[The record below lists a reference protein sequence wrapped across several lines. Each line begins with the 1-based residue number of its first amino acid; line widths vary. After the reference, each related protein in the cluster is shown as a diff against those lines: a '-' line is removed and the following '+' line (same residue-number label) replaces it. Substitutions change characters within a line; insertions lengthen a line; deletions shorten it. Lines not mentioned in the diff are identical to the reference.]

1 MGAVVSRPPLIG
13 VSTSEVRRAGDHSVV
28 PQGEPSRRE
37 LALGE
42 RYLDSV
48 RSAGGLPVILTPVH
62 GSAIDPLLE
71 RLDAVCLS
79 GGPDLHPSAYG
90 AEAHDELGPTE
101 PELDLF
107 ELALARRAVR
117 RGKPV
122 LGICRGAQVL
132 NVALGGTLHQH
143 LPDLSEQIEHRQ
155 QVAGRQVTHEV
166 KLAPDSRLA
175 KLVGRTELGVNSFHH
190 QAPATLGPGL
200 REVGTAEDGIVE
212 AIEGTGKGFVCGVQ
226 WHAECLVERPE
237 HFALFEGLVQ
247 AGAEHSLSEL
257 RAA

>member
-1 MGAVVSRPPLIG
+1 MGAVVSRPPLVG
-13 VSTSEVRRAGDHSVV
+13 VSTSEVRRASEHGVV

-90 AEAHDELGPTE
+90 AESHAELGPTE

-117 RGKPV
+117 RGVPV

-143 LPDLSEQIEHRQ
+143 LPDLSTEIGHRQ
-155 QVAGRQVTHEV
+155 QAQGRQVTHDV
-166 KLAPDSRLA
+166 KLAADSRLA
-175 KLVGRTELGVNSFHH
+175 KLMGRSEFDVNSFHH
-190 QAPATLGPGL
+190 QAPATLGQGL
-200 REVGTAEDGIVE
+200 RVVGRASDGTVE
-212 AIEGTGKGFVCGVQ
+212 AIESSARAFVFGVQ
-226 WHAECLVERPE
+226 WHAECLVEMPE

-247 AGAEHSLSEL
+247 AGAEHSAAGV

>member
-48 RSAGGLPVILTPVH
+48 RSAGGLPVILTPVD

-117 RGKPV
+117 RGMPV

-143 LPDLSEQIEHRQ
+143 LPDLSEQVEHRQ
-155 QVAGRQVTHEV
+155 QVAGHQVTHEV
-166 KLAPDSRLA
+166 KLAPGSRPSVPPLTPA
-175 KLVGRTELGVNSFHH
+175 RGCARSAGRRTTPSRRSK
-190 QAPATLGPGL
+190 APA
-200 REVGTAEDGIVE
+200 RASCAASSGTPSASSSDPSISPSS
-212 AIEGTGKGFVCGVQ
+212 K
-226 WHAECLVERPE
+226 R
-237 HFALFEGLVQ
+237 
-247 AGAEHSLSEL
+247 SSR
-257 RAA
+257 RARSTR

>member
-1 MGAVVSRPPLIG
+1 MGAVVSRPPLVG
-13 VSTSEVRRAGDHSVV
+13 VSTSEVRRASDHSVV

-42 RYLDSV
+42 RYLDAV

-62 GSAIDPLLE
+62 GSAIDPLLD

-90 AEAHDELGPTE
+90 AEAHSQLGPTE

-117 RGKPV
+117 SGMPV

-143 LPDLSEQIEHRQ
+143 LPELSSDVEHRQ
-155 QVAGRQVTHEV
+155 KAAGRQTTHDV

-175 KLVGRTELGVNSFHH
+175 KLMGRTELGVNSFHH
-190 QAPATLGPGL
+190 QAPATLGSGL
-200 REVGTAEDGIVE
+200 RVVGKADDGIVE
-212 AIEGTGKGFVCGVQ
+212 AMENDAKGFVFGVQ
-226 WHAECLVERPE
+226 WHAECLVEMPE

-247 AGAEHSLSEL
+247 AGAEHSASEL

>member
-1 MGAVVSRPPLIG
+1 MGAVMSRPPLVG
-13 VSTSEVRRAGDHSVV
+13 VSTSEVRRASDHSVV

-42 RYLDSV
+42 RYLDAV

-90 AEAHDELGPTE
+90 AEAHSELGPTE

-107 ELALARRAVR
+107 ELALTRRAVR
-117 RGKPV
+117 RGMPV
-122 LGICRGAQVL
+122 VGVCRGAQVL

-143 LPDLSEQIEHRQ
+143 LPDLGGELEHRQ
-155 QVAGRQVTHEV
+155 QAPGRETTHEV

-175 KLVGRTELGVNSFHH
+175 KMVGRTELQVNSFHH
-190 QAPATLGPGL
+190 QAPATLGSGL
-200 REVGTAEDGIVE
+200 RAVGTAADGTVE
-212 AIEGTGKGFVCGVQ
+212 AVETSGKGFVYGVQ

-247 AGAEHSLSEL
+247 AGAEHSAAGL

>member
-1 MGAVVSRPPLIG
+1 VGAVVSRPPLVG
-13 VSTSEVRRAGDHSVV
+13 VSTSEVRRAAEHSVV

-37 LALGE
+37 LALSE

-90 AEAHDELGPTE
+90 AEAHEQLGPTE

-117 RGKPV
+117 RGTPV

-143 LPDLSEQIEHRQ
+143 LPDLSGELEHRQ
-155 QVAGRQVTHEV
+155 QASGRQVTHDV
-166 KLAPDSRLA
+166 KLAPESRLA
-175 KLVGRTELGVNSFHH
+175 KLIGRTEVGVNSFHH
-190 QAPATLGPGL
+190 QAPDTLARGL
-200 REVGTAEDGIVE
+200 RVVGRAADGTVE
-212 AIEGTGKGFVCGVQ
+212 AIEGGGKGFVFGVQ
-226 WHAECLVERPE
+226 WHAECLVEMPE

-247 AGAEHSLSEL
+247 AGAEHSAAEL

>member
-1 MGAVVSRPPLIG
+1 MGAVVSRPPLVG
-13 VSTSEVRRAGDHSVV
+13 VSTSEVRRAVDHSVV

-90 AEAHDELGPTE
+90 AEEHEELGPTE

-117 RGKPV
+117 RGMPV

-143 LPDLSEQIEHRQ
+143 LPDLSEEIEHRQ
-155 QVAGRQVTHEV
+155 QAHGRQVTHEV
-166 KLAPDSRLA
+166 KLAEDSRLA
-175 KLVGRTELGVNSFHH
+175 KLMDRTEVSVNSFHH
-190 QAPATLGPGL
+190 QAPDMIARGL
-200 REVGTAEDGIVE
+200 RVVGRAADGTVE
-212 AIEGTGKGFVCGVQ
+212 AIEGGGKGFVFGVQ
-226 WHAECLVERPE
+226 WHAEGLVELPE

-247 AGAEHSLSEL
+247 AGAEHSASEL

>member
-1 MGAVVSRPPLIG
+1 MGAVVSRPPLVG
-13 VSTSEVRRAGDHSVV
+13 VSTSEVRRAADHSVV

-117 RGKPV
+117 RGLPV
-122 LGICRGAQVL
+122 LAICRGAQVL

-143 LPDLSEQIEHRQ
+143 LPDLAGELEHRQ
-155 QVAGRQVTHEV
+155 EAPGRQATHGVT
-166 KLAPDSRLA
+166 LAPDSRLA
-175 KLVGRTELGVNSFHH
+175 KLMGRTEIGVNSFHH

-200 REVGTAEDGIVE
+200 QAVGKARDGTVE
-212 AIEGTGKGFVCGVQ
+212 ALESTATRFVFGVQ
-226 WHAECLVERPE
+226 WHAECLVEMPE

-247 AGAEHSLSEL
+247 AGAEHCAAEP

>member
-1 MGAVVSRPPLIG
+1 MGAVVSRPPLVG
-13 VSTSEVRRAGDHSVV
+13 VSTSEVRRASDHSVV

-42 RYLDSV
+42 RYLDAV

-90 AEAHDELGPTE
+90 AEAHSELGPTE

-107 ELALARRAVR
+107 ELALVRRAVG
-117 RGKPV
+117 RGMPV
-122 LGICRGAQVL
+122 LGVCRGAQVL

-143 LPDLSEQIEHRQ
+143 LPDLGGELEHRQ
-155 QVAGRQVTHEV
+155 QAPGRETTHEV

-175 KLVGRTELGVNSFHH
+175 KMVGRPELQVNSFHH
-190 QAPATLGPGL
+190 QAPATLGSGL
-200 REVGTAEDGIVE
+200 RAVGTAADGIVE
-212 AIEGTGKGFVCGVQ
+212 AVENAGKGFVYGVQ

-247 AGAEHSLSEL
+247 AGAEHSAAAL

>member
-13 VSTSEVRRAGDHSVV
+13 VSTSEVRRPQDHEVV
-28 PQGEPSRRE
+28 PQGEPRRRE

-42 RYLDSV
+42 HYLDAA
-48 RSAGGLPVILTPVH
+48 RSAGGLPVILTPVA
-62 GSAIDPLLE
+62 GPAIDALVD

-90 AEAHDELGPTE
+90 AAPHPELGPTE

-107 ELALARRAVR
+107 ELALARRAVQ
-117 RGKPV
+117 RGLPV

-143 LPDLSEQIEHRQ
+143 LPDLGGELEHRQ
-155 QVAGRQVTHEV
+155 KVAAGRTTHDVELV
-166 KLAPDSRLA
+166 ADSRLA
-175 KLVGRTELGVNSFHH
+175 TLVGHSRLAVNSFHH
-190 QAPATLGPGL
+190 QAPARIAEGL
-200 REVGTAEDGIVE
+200 RVVGTSPDGTVE
-212 AIEGTGKGFVCGVQ
+212 AFESASAGFVFGVQ

-237 HFALFEGLVQ
+237 HFALFEGLVE
-247 AGAEHSLSEL
+247 AGAERAAGGL

>member
-1 MGAVVSRPPLIG
+1 MGAVVSRPPLVG
-13 VSTSEVRRAGDHSVV
+13 VSTSEVRRASDHGVV

-107 ELALARRAVR
+107 ELALARRAAR
-117 RGKPV
+117 HCLPV

-143 LPDLSEQIEHRQ
+143 LPDLSTEIEHRQ
-155 QVAGRQVTHEV
+155 QAQGRQVTHDV
-166 KLAPDSRLA
+166 TLAPDSRLA
-175 KLVGRTELGVNSFHH
+175 KLMGRSELSVNSFHH
-190 QAPATLGPGL
+190 QAPATLGQGL
-200 REVGTAEDGIVE
+200 QVVGKAKDGTIE
-212 AIEGTGKGFVCGVQ
+212 AIESTANAFVFGVQ
-226 WHAECLVERPE
+226 WHAECLVETPE
-237 HFALFEGLVQ
+237 HFALFEALVQ
-247 AGAEHSLSEL
+247 AGAEHSAADL